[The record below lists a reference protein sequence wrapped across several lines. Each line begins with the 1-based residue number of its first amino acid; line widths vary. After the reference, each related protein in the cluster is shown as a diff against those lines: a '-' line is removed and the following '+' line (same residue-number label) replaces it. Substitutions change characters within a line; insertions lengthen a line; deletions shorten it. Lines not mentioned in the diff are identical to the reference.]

1 MVIVIFFVAADTGQ
15 SSREDVLLDPR
26 IPLRCN
32 SPGWIETPRDVSVAP
47 GNYVFMR
54 CRSALPSRRT
64 FWVVNGRDDIM
75 SSSFSSR
82 AVLYNR
88 NSSLKFGP
96 LEAGDGEILIGCR
109 VWTAEYGLLPSPL
122 ATISMLRKCSLKH
135 AISDMWRMAESLSS
149 PLLCY

>member
-1 MVIVIFFVAADTGQ
+1 MVIIIFLVAADTRQ
-15 SSREDVLLDPR
+15 RPREDVLLDPR
-26 IPLRCN
+26 VPLNCN
-32 SPGWIETPRDVSVAP
+32 SPGWIETPRDVSIPP

-54 CRSALPSRRT
+54 CRSALPSKKT

-82 AVLYNR
+82 AVLHNR

-109 VWTAEYGLLPSPL
+109 VWTVEYGLLPSPL
-122 ATISMLRKCSLKH
+122 ATISMLGKFSFN
-135 AISDMWRMAESLSS
+135 MQ
-149 PLLCY
+149 